1 MTRNQL
7 RCIGFPSD
15 VIRTFTA
22 QSFRLNGGN
31 GLTGRDKDIRP
42 QGCALAQ
49 RAKAGPSEQTLVCQ
63 SRGFLKTVN
72 VRYEFAFFRERE
84 ASSTACSAMLLLAAP
99 PRLDGDL
106 QRMACSQNAKG
117 DAGAASKAAGCG
129 TAREEVVLHRAT
141 ARLANFNTTNQF
153 SK

>member
-1 MTRNQL
+1 MTRRARGRRENRAEAGGRTLSALPEAATSHNEFCLVCFLIFAAAAGADGDKSQL

-49 RAKAGPSEQTLVCQ
+49 RAKAGPSEQTLFCQ

-72 VRYEFAFFRERE
+72 VRYEFAFLSGTR
-84 ASSTACSAMLLLAAP
+84 S
-99 PRLDGDL
+99 L
-106 QRMACSQNAKG
+106 QPSVQR
-117 DAGAASKAAGCG
+117 DAAAGC
-129 TAREEVVLHRAT
+129 
-141 ARLANFNTTNQF
+141 TTTP
-153 SK
+153 